1 MKREYG
7 FVLITYIA
15 MQLSGIIGVPLLSVI
30 GSMLGYPADEI
41 AIKAGAYWI
50 VISFFAALILVLFF
64 LRKEMKE
71 NINARGQASIP
82 ASIGWAIAGVFLA
95 LFSQSLAGAIEQMLG
110 IKQGSEN
117 TRQILSLIEQVPLV
131 ILVTS
136 IFGPI
141 LEEIIFRKI
150 IFGSFYKRFNLVI
163 SSLISSVIFGLAH
176 FELSHIILYSAMG
189 LTFAF
194 LYVKTKR
201 IIVPIFAHVAMNTL
215 VVVFQSVNR
224 DDIEKTLKEMEN
236 AMGFIGGLL

>member
-1 MKREYG
+1 
-7 FVLITYIA
+7 
-15 MQLSGIIGVPLLSVI
+15 I

-141 LEEIIFRKI
+141 LE
-150 IFGSFYKRFNLVI
+150 
-163 SSLISSVIFGLAH
+163 
-176 FELSHIILYSAMG
+176 
-189 LTFAF
+189 
-194 LYVKTKR
+194 
-201 IIVPIFAHVAMNTL
+201 
-215 VVVFQSVNR
+215 
-224 DDIEKTLKEMEN
+224 
-236 AMGFIGGLL
+236 